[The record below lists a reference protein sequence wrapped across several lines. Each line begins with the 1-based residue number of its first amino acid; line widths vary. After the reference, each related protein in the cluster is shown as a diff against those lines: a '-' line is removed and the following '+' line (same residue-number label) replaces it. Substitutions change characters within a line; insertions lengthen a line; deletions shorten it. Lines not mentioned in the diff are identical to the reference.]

1 MKIKKLLITKDQ
13 KIIEAIKKI
22 NSSRIK
28 ILFVVDNKNRLIGS
42 ISSGDIRRSIRKK
55 INPYN
60 SVLKIMNKNPKYSL
74 NTSEDKFN
82 LNSLIC
88 LPIIDKNRRIINLKL
103 SKNIKRD
110 KKNTIFLMA
119 GGKGTRLLPLTKNT
133 PKPLLRIKGI
143 PIIERVIMNFKKQG
157 FRNFVISV
165 NYLGNKIKEYL
176 GNGKKLN
183 VNIVYLNENKYLG
196 TAGSLS
202 LLDFKKTVFPIIVSN
217 SDLLSEIDYNNLI
230 DYHLTKKSD
239 FTICAKTK
247 LFEMPYGEILLE
259 GSKIKKIIEKPILN
273 HLVNA
278 GIYVL
283 DKTVIKNLLINKKLM
298 MNDLISS
305 QLKKNKKVMSY
316 PIYEKW
322 IDIGNKFDFYRER

>member
-1 MKIKKLLITKDQ
+1 MKNRKLLIKKDQ

-42 ISSGDIRRSIRKK
+42 VSSGDIRRSIRRK

-60 SVLKIMNKNPKYSL
+60 YVSRIMNKKPKYLL
-74 NTSEDKFN
+74 NTSEINKN
-82 LNSLIC
+82 LDSLIC
-88 LPIIDKNRRIINLKL
+88 LPIVDKNRKIINYKF
-103 SKNIKRD
+103 SKNIKKD

-119 GGKGTRLLPLTKNT
+119 GGKGKRLMPLTKNT
-133 PKPLLRIKGI
+133 PKPLLKIKGR
-143 PIIERVIMNFKKQG
+143 PIIERVIINFKKQG
-157 FRNFVISV
+157 FKNFVISL
-165 NYLGNKIKEYL
+165 NYLGNKIKKYL
-176 GNGKKLN
+176 GNGKKYN
-183 VNIVYLNENKYLG
+183 VNIMYLNEKKYLG
-196 TAGSLS
+196 TAGSLA
-202 LLDFKKTVFPIIVSN
+202 LLNIKKTIFPIIVSN
-217 SDLLSEIDYNNLI
+217 SDLISEVDYNNLI

-247 LFEMPYGEILLE
+247 LFEMPYGEILLK

-283 DKTVIKNLLINKKLM
+283 DKKVIKDLLINKRLM
-298 MNDLISS
+298 MNDLISN
-305 QLKKNKKVMSY
+305 QLKKNKKIMSY

-322 IDIGNKFDFYRER
+322 IDIGTKFDFYKVR